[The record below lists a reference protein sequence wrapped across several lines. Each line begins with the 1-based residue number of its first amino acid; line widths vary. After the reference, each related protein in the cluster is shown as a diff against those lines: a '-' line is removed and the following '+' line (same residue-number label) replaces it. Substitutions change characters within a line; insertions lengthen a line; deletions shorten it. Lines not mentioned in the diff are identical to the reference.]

1 VLSQLNTLSSDVLNK
16 VRIKELAKPPKDLQ
30 MPDLEFMYFQN
41 KVDAGDKLEA
51 LLNSNEQ
58 KHLNYSFGAISTT
71 RYTQRPLNMSLESPG
86 MNNTGVR
93 FETSTFLKSEYLN
106 FPDDSA
112 SNHFLYYERF
122 GISVFWFY
130 KRFFSKNSKKI

>member
-1 VLSQLNTLSSDVLNK
+1 LNTLSSDVLQK

-58 KHLNYSFGAISTT
+58 KHMNYSFGAISTT
-71 RYTQRPLNMSLESPG
+71 RSTQRPLNMSLESPG
-86 MNNTGVR
+86 MNNTTGVR
-93 FETSTFLKSEYLN
+93 FETSQILKSEYLN

-112 SNHFLYYERF
+112 SNHFLRCERF
-122 GISVFWFY
+122 GFSVF
-130 KRFFSKNSKKI
+130 